1 MLKRISKIYIFFWRH
16 PAISLLLSFIKGV
29 ATGIALMSLVGCSP
43 KYEVVQ
49 KLRLNLYHL
58 QNVKTKEVEII
69 LTEKELREGQTVK
82 LKNIKQIQL
91 DDSHYRYQK

>member
-1 MLKRISKIYIFFWRH
+1 MSNRYSKIYLFFWKH

-29 ATGIALMSLVGCSP
+29 TVGVALMSLIGCAP

-91 DDSHYRYQK
+91 DRYQK